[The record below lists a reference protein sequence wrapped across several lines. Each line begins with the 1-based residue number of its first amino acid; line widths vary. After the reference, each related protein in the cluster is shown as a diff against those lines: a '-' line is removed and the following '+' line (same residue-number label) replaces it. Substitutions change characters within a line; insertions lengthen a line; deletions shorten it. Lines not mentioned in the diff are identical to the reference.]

1 MKRIGRSVSNIQAKV
16 KRTGAE
22 NRSASV
28 NANKTLIAVEDQRS
42 EVFGNVVRIAILN
55 TRGLP
60 A

>member
-1 MKRIGRSVSNIQAKV
+1 MKRIGRRVSNIQAKV

>member
-16 KRTGAE
+16 KRTGVE

-28 NANKTLIAVEDQRS
+28 NANKILIAAEDQRS